1 MQYVDTFEKKG
12 VINKC
17 QVLTKVLLL
26 TLLPGLAA
34 MVMLKTTYFY
44 SLHRHS
50 CQFVKHAVF
59 RALQIKIID

>member
-12 VINKC
+12 VINEC

-26 TLLPGLAA
+26 TLLPALAA

-44 SLHRHS
+44 SLHSHS
-50 CQFVKHAVF
+50 CQFVAHAVF